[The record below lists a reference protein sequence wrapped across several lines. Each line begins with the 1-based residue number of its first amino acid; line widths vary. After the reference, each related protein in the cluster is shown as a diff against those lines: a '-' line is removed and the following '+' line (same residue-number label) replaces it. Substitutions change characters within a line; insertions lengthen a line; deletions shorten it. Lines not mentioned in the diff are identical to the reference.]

1 MRRKLWMMFA
11 MVLVAGWLA
20 APGIG
25 RAEKIQGQKQMMIVD
40 VTFQFVPGTWGDYTI
55 VDKVKKEPYH
65 FVLSVLDNER
75 VQGKD
80 CSWMQIRID
89 MKGKPSV
96 VTKVLVE
103 KTKQGPGDP
112 LKAIVQIAGFDPFI
126 VPEKYLKGKDAQ
138 VAQQEKYKIVKRLTR
153 REVYF
158 KGRKINLWK
167 VQTET
172 ESGKKALAWVSE
184 EILPLGVYKVDIP
197 KFGMYLNDWGTGAKS
212 EISGT
217 PMNFYLWIAKIIGS
231 ALTEGKKETKK

>member
-1 MRRKLWMMFA
+1 M
-11 MVLVAGWLA
+11 
-20 APGIG
+20 
-25 RAEKIQGQKQMMIVD
+25 
-40 VTFQFVPGTWGDYTI
+40 
-55 VDKVKKEPYH
+55 DKVKKESYH

-96 VTKVLVE
+96 VTKILVE

-112 LKAIVQIAGFDPFI
+112 LKAIVQITGFDPFI

-217 PMNFYLWIAKIIGS
+217 PMNFYLWLAKIVGN
-231 ALTEGKKETKK
+231 ALTEGMGKAKK